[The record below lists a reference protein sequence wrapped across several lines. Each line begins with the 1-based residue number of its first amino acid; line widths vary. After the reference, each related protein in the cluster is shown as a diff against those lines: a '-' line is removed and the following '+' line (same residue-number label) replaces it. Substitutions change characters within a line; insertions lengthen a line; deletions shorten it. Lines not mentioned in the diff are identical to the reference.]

1 MKTIILLTASFAALA
16 LGGCGKK
23 DEAAGDPSFAA
34 SDTMATASQ
43 APAASPAQTFAN
55 AAAASDAFEI
65 EASKLVTTKSPSVPI
80 KSFAANMTKAHT
92 ESTAKLQTAAAA
104 ASVTPVAQIT
114 PAQQQV
120 LDELGSKS
128 GDDFDAAYAK
138 AQVDAHQMT
147 LDMLKAYAANG
158 DAPSLKAF
166 ANELTP
172 IVTAHLNM
180 AKGL

>member
-1 MKTIILLTASFAALA
+1 MKNSILLTVSLAALA

-23 DEAAGDPSFAA
+23 EETVSEPTFEA

-43 APAASPAQTFAN
+43 APIASAAQTFAN
-55 AAAASDAFEI
+55 AAAASDMFEI
-65 EASKLVTTKSPSVPI
+65 EASKLATTNAASAKT
-80 KSFAANMTKAHT
+80 KTFADNMIKAHT
-92 ESTAKLQTAAAA
+92 ESTAKLKAAAAA
-104 ASVTPVAQIT
+104 ASITPMAQIT

-120 LDELGSKS
+120 LDDLKAKS
-128 GDDFDAAYAK
+128 GSEFDAAYAR

-147 LDMLKAYAANG
+147 LDTLKGYAANG

-166 ANELTP
+166 ATELTP

-180 AKGL
+180 AKAL